1 MENKNQVKL
10 NIENKKNNIED
21 NFLNE
26 EIGSEFRENPN
37 HNRDEIDK
45 VSKKNQLRWWKIKE
59 KGNGN

>member
-45 VSKKNQLRWWKIKE
+45 VSKKNQLR
-59 KGNGN
+59 